1 MGSQSDM
8 IAPIRDE
15 MSHKAALGEIDRL
28 WGAAAGPPQ
37 GDRLD
42 VLMTL
47 VDAYER
53 LRWPDDD
60 VHPIDAIK
68 ARMENSDRTRKDFE
82 KIVGSSGRASEIL
95 NRRRH
100 LTLTMIWKL
109 VRQWGIPADLLVKPY
124 GLARPMRG
132 PRRPR
137 PRKKISRA
145 LVPKRRAAAH
155 DKDRAFGTDA
165 RRGRRAFS
173 NLIIASIIASW
184 IAGHC
189 SSGSRYPPISM
200 TCATRQCRIPSC

>member
-28 WGAAAGPPQ
+28 WGAAAGTPQ

-124 GLARPMRG
+124 ALARPMRG

-145 LVPKRRAAAH
+145 IVPKRRAAAH
-155 DKDRAFGTDA
+155 YKD
-165 RRGRRAFS
+165 
-173 NLIIASIIASW
+173 
-184 IAGHC
+184 
-189 SSGSRYPPISM
+189 
-200 TCATRQCRIPSC
+200 

>member
-28 WGAAAGPPQ
+28 WGAAAGTPQ

-95 NRRRH
+95 NRRR
-100 LTLTMIWKL
+100 
-109 VRQWGIPADLLVKPY
+109 P
-124 GLARPMRG
+124 RPMRG

-145 LVPKRRAAAH
+145 IVPKRRAAAH
-155 DKDRAFGTDA
+155 YKD
-165 RRGRRAFS
+165 
-173 NLIIASIIASW
+173 
-184 IAGHC
+184 
-189 SSGSRYPPISM
+189 
-200 TCATRQCRIPSC
+200 